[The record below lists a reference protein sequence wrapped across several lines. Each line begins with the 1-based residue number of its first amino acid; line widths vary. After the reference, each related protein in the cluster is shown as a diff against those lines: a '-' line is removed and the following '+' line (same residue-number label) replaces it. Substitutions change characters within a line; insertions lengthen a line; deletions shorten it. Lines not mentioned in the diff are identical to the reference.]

1 MPPLRFGTVE
11 RRRHGIRVARGTDN
25 AVRLARHGE
34 AAPSRRVARI
44 LREAVEGLPGGVG
57 HLRCDHA
64 EVVHARED
72 GSRRAKGQVGG
83 GRDEEHRRDDDDK
96 FEVQSEV

>member
-1 MPPLRFGTVE
+1 MPF
-11 RRRHGIRVARGTDN
+11 ARTSWRSG
-25 AVRLARHGE
+25 
-34 AAPSRRVARI
+34 PSRRVARI

-83 GRDEEHRRDDDDK
+83 GRDRTNRRDDDDSLK
-96 FEVQSEV
+96 SV